1 MLIIFTIFFLTF
13 YLVVLAKGGIARGL
27 AIEIAK
33 EDIKKQK
40 EGADNYQP
48 NKELAIKMLPCF
60 VPLIGVVI
68 VQFLYYCFSLNS
80 DPFLFPT
87 LIMLLYMVL
96 GFVYNVVKPKKKADL
111 TVERN
116 AERHLKKLEKRSL
129 KGTLQNLV
137 YVTYFA
143 YMLFAAVFMG

>member
-1 MLIIFTIFFLTF
+1 MLL
-13 YLVVLAKGGIARGL
+13 
-27 AIEIAK
+27 
-33 EDIKKQK
+33 
-40 EGADNYQP
+40 
-48 NKELAIKMLPCF
+48 CF

-80 DPFLFPT
+80 DPYLFPT
-87 LIMLLYMVL
+87 LIMLLYLVL
-96 GFVYNVVKPKKKADL
+96 GFVYGIVRPKKKADL

-116 AERHLKKLEKRSL
+116 AEKHLKKLEKRSL
-129 KGTLQNLV
+129 KQTLSSLV

>member
-1 MLIIFTIFFLTF
+1 
-13 YLVVLAKGGIARGL
+13 VVLAKGGIARGL

-48 NKELAIKMLPCF
+48 NKELAIKMLICF
-60 VPLIGVVI
+60 VPLIGVVV

-96 GFVYNVVKPKKKADL
+96 GFVYNFVKPKKKADL

-116 AERHLKKLEKRSL
+116 AEKHLKKLEKRSL

-143 YMLFAAVFMG
+143 YMLFATVFMG